1 MDKANGGYLKC
12 NIGSSWISSRQPSGA
27 SWILRDDKGRTIMH
41 SRRSYSFM
49 RSKTEADLWALHW
62 AVKCMKN
69 THQRKVIFE
78 ASSEQIREVLCNQAQ
93 FPGFRSIVGMIN
105 IQLTRIEIWS
115 LDYSLPKRNEA
126 ANAIAVSVT
135 RDRRHQSY
143 IAHNAPVWLHH
154 LLSLEAQS
162 N

>member
-1 MDKANGGYLKC
+1 GESKPIGWIKPTGGYLKC
-12 NIGSSWISSRQPSGA
+12 NIGSSWIGSRQPSGA
-27 SWILRDDKGRTIMH
+27 SWFLRNDKGRTIMH

-69 THQRKVIFE
+69 THQTKVIFE
-78 ASSEQIREVLCNQAQ
+78 ASSEQIWEVLCNQAQ

-105 IQLTRIEIWS
+105 NQLTRIEIWS
-115 LDYSLPKRNEA
+115 LDYALPKRNEA

-135 RDRRHQSY
+135 RDRRH
-143 IAHNAPVWLHH
+143 
-154 LLSLEAQS
+154 
-162 N
+162 

>member
-1 MDKANGGYLKC
+1 
-12 NIGSSWISSRQPSGA
+12 
-27 SWILRDDKGRTIMH
+27 MH

-69 THQRKVIFE
+69 THQTKVIFE
-78 ASSEQIREVLCNQAQ
+78 ASSEQIWEVLCNQAQ

-105 IQLTRIEIWS
+105 NQLTRIEIWS
-115 LDYSLPKRNEA
+115 LDYALPKRNEA

-135 RDRRHQSY
+135 RDRRHQS
-143 IAHNAPVWLHH
+143 IMSLVSHT
-154 LLSLEAQS
+154 LLTMNRFGCTICYLWKLNPTRVRGETYHQRKILPRSYVSLTFS
-162 N
+162 GVY